1 MHRRLRAAARD
12 RILSLMTNV
21 TKRSRKILLADDN
34 DVVQLAVR
42 SVAERCGHEVVAVMT
57 GRTVFDR
64 VLETKPDVVVLDIQF
79 PDADGRDVLAK
90 LKADAQTAHIPVVVW
105 SGRSLND
112 SDSRISIELGA
123 EDYVEKSDAE
133 RLIQKLD
140 RVLLR
145 LEQKS

>member
-1 MHRRLRAAARD
+1 
-12 RILSLMTNV
+12 MTNV

-90 LKADAQTAHIPVVVW
+90 LKTDARTAHIPVVVW